1 MSDQQSQRSWWLD
14 AGDFLHILN
23 FLHNQVSNVMWLHLI
38 ISGTCL
44 ILLPQSLSAGLIIL
58 GTTLIWL
65 TSKNQETAKSNH
77 DPKDRD
83 WLNTLTNKASQAYQ
97 TCTQKPW
104 YQLIICLAIIWGTG
118 TSLYAFCGLVSQNL
132 GFASHCAQ
140 IILFYLSACCMIG
153 IQQYKNT
160 QLKNNH
166 QRTVLENLQ
175 YYSMQP
181 YFALTTTLTITSI
194 VTSLLFTNVTLLW
207 LTVILVLAA
216 IIEHQHR
223 QAKSDLSSA
232 TTPTNASNI
241 VNQIHEHNQTHQ
253 PEKKPTPPIASS
265 KKLDTHTKEQS
276 ETSLVRI
283 ERKKRKQRP
292 HLTVLKRRQ
301 H

>member
-1 MSDQQSQRSWWLD
+1 MTDQQPKPSWWLD

-23 FLHNQVSNVMWLHLI
+23 FLHNQVSNILWLRLI

-44 ILLPQSLSAGLIIL
+44 ILLPPSLSSGLIIL

-65 TSKNQETAKSNH
+65 TSKSHENAKSNH
-77 DPKDRD
+77 DPKDKN
-83 WLNTLTNKASQAYQ
+83 WLNTLTYKVSQIYQ
-97 TCTQKPW
+97 TCSQKTW
-104 YQLIICLAIIWGTG
+104 YQLIMCLVIIWGTT
-118 TSLYAFCGLVSQNL
+118 TSLYAFCGLVSQTL
-132 GFASHCAQ
+132 GHASHCVK
-140 IILFYLSACCMIG
+140 IMLFYLSACCMVG

-160 QLKNNH
+160 KLKNNH

-207 LTVILVLAA
+207 LAVILVLAA

-223 QAKSDLSSA
+223 QAKNDLSSA
-232 TTPTNASNI
+232 TTPTKAPNI
-241 VNQIHEHNQTHQ
+241 VNHVHKHNQTHQ
-253 PEKKPTPPIASS
+253 PEKKPTPPIAPAN
-265 KKLDTHTKEQS
+265 KLDKPSTAQP

-283 ERKKRKQRP
+283 ARKKRKQRP
-292 HLTVLKRRQ
+292 HPTYLMRRQ